1 MAVTLNG
8 SCADYRGLST
18 DNKPESAEVNALFLE
33 IDTGDFYGY
42 TGSAWVKI
50 GGNE

>member
-18 DNKPESAEVNALFLE
+18 DSKPTEAGENALFLE
-33 IDTGDFYGY
+33 VDTGDFYGWNG
-42 TGSAWVKI
+42 TAWVKV
-50 GGNE
+50 GD